1 MQRAILDSICKQV
14 YHQFPPVN
22 GVTPKVT
29 KREENYLLVF
39 STKVQT
45 EDNRSL
51 PVTVRVVA
59 DPSGKIIKASTSR

>member
-1 MQRAILDSICKQV
+1 MQRAMLDSICKQV
-14 YHQFPPVN
+14 YHQFPQVN

-29 KREENYLLVF
+29 KQEENFLLVF

-45 EDNRSL
+45 ADNRSL

-59 DPSGKIIKASTSR
+59 DASGKIIKTSTSR